1 MNENTNIL
9 IVDDTQENLK
19 LISKNLMENGYNI
32 ALAYNGPSGLKILAE
47 NKIDLILSDIMM
59 PDMDGFEFCQRVK
72 DNPETKDIPLI
83 FLTAKLAVKDI
94 VRGFEVGG
102 VDYITK
108 PFNNAEML
116 IRVKT
121 HVDLAKAKNKII
133 EMNRTRDKL
142 YSIIAHDIRSPFSA
156 IIQTLGALSSG
167 LIEPDSDDF
176 QKLIYHLTEQASETS
191 TLLDN
196 LLAWTGKQ
204 GENIS
209 LDQKKTNVYSIL
221 LECIQL
227 LRGNAKNKN
236 IAINIDLPQ
245 DLEAFFDEVT
255 IHTVFRNLISNAI
268 KFTPQDGSIY
278 INSKINDGFIEIIVK
293 DTGVGIPEDTI
304 KTIFENKQRFT
315 SYGTNKEKGTG
326 LGLLMVNDFIK
337 KNKAKIDVKSSPGE
351 GTEIIVSL
359 PESENI

>member
-1 MNENTNIL
+1 MNENINIL

-19 LISKNLMENGYNI
+19 LISKNLKENGYNI
-32 ALAYNGPSGLKILAE
+32 ALAYDGPSGLKILEE

-72 DNPETKDIPLI
+72 DNPKTEEIPLI
-83 FLTAKLAVKDI
+83 FLTAKTAVNDL

-108 PFNNAEML
+108 PFNSAEML

-121 HVDLAKAKNKII
+121 HVDLAMAKNKII
-133 EMNRTRDKL
+133 EMNKTRDKL

-156 IIQTLGALSSG
+156 IRQTLEALSSG
-167 LIEPDSDDF
+167 LIEPDSEDF
-176 QKLIYHLTEQASETS
+176 KKIIFHLSEEASETS

-204 GENIS
+204 GENIT
-209 LDQKKTNVYSIL
+209 LVPITTNVYNIL
-221 LECIQL
+221 IECIQL

-236 IAINIDLPQ
+236 IDIKIDIPL
-245 DLEAFFDEVT
+245 DLEAFIDEVT

-268 KFTPQDGSIY
+268 KFTPQDGYIY
-278 INSKINDGFIEIIVK
+278 INSKINDGFIEIMIK
-293 DTGVGIPEDTI
+293 DTGVGIPKDIIE
-304 KTIFENKQRFT
+304 TIFVNEERYT
-315 SYGTNKEKGTG
+315 SIGTNKEKGTG

-337 KNKAKIDVKSSPGE
+337 KNKAKIDVKSNPGE

-359 PESENI
+359 PVS